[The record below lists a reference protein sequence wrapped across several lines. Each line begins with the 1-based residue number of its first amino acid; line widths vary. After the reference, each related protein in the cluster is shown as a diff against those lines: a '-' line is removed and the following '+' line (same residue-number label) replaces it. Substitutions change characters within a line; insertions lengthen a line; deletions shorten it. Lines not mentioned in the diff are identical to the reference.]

1 MDMVYKDRVALVV
14 GGSSGTGKAL
24 ASQLVA
30 AGCSVGI
37 IARDEVKLA
46 SARDEI
52 LKHALDGK
60 TFVEAMSCDVT
71 DDRRA
76 RDVISSF
83 VDAHGVPD
91 FLFNCAGAAYPRY
104 IQDYTIHDFESAMR
118 LDYLGTVIPV
128 MALLPGMMARG
139 SGFIVNISSAMGFV
153 GMIGYGTY
161 APAKFAVAGFS
172 EVLRHE
178 MKPHGIK
185 VSVVFPSDIDTPGF
199 KTENETKPE
208 ECRIISEHGKLMQ
221 PEDVAARILKE
232 VAKGRFYI
240 LPGESSFIFKM
251 KRLFPGLV
259 YSIIDNDL
267 IKARRKLGKVKHDAR
282 HQRT

>member
-1 MDMVYKDRVALVV
+1 M
-14 GGSSGTGKAL
+14 
-24 ASQLVA
+24 
-30 AGCSVGI
+30 
-37 IARDEVKLA
+37 KLA

-52 LKHALDGK
+52 LKHVLDD
-60 TFVEAMSCDVT
+60 TTSVDAMSCDVT

-83 VDAHGVPD
+83 IGARGVPD

-104 IQDYTIHDFESAMR
+104 IQDYTIHDFENAMR
-118 LDYLGTVIPV
+118 LDYLGTVIPT
-128 MALLPGMMARG
+128 MAVLPGMMARR
-139 SGFIVNISSAMGFV
+139 SGHVVNISSAMGFV

-178 MKPHGIK
+178 MKPYGIK

-199 KTENETKPE
+199 KIENETKPE

-221 PEDVAARILKE
+221 PGDVAARILKD
-232 VAKGRFYI
+232 VAKGRFFI
-240 LPGESSFIFKM
+240 LPGESGFIFKM

-259 YSIIDNDL
+259 YSTIDKDL
-267 IKARRKLGKVKHDAR
+267 TKARRKLGKD
-282 HQRT
+282 